1 MKKVGLYVDGDIG
14 RYYSK
19 DSDTPFL
26 IDRRF
31 IVGCD
36 TVHLQRSRINGGTS
50 GLRIDQ
56 EFSVHWEK
64 TPVITFDGVSTVLKR
79 LIMRERNIPDELL
92 RRCVTKF
99 VDSNKRNMLSS
110 NIVLAEVISVC
121 RSRERYQYNSRLAGT
136 VVRIDKGDLLK
147 MFKEHCELISHP
159 LVLSLD
165 GILIDRKD
173 C

>member
-79 LIMRERNIPDELL
+79 LMMRERNIPDELL

-99 VDSNKRNMLSS
+99 VDDNKRNMLSS
-110 NIVLAEVISVC
+110 NIVLAEVVSVI
-121 RSRERYQYNSRLAGT
+121 RVSWGKHEYYQFNT
-136 VVRIDKGDLLK
+136 
-147 MFKEHCELISHP
+147 
-159 LVLSLD
+159 
-165 GILIDRKD
+165 
-173 C
+173 